1 MIFYLSS
8 LQNIDQSIY
17 EAAKIDGANAF
28 TQFFKITVPLLKPI
42 ILFTSITSTIGTL
55 QIFDEIMNITKGGP
69 GNATMSISQYI
80 YNLSFKYSPD
90 FGYAATVSYSI
101 VILIIILSI
110 IQFKVAGDNKM
121 AKSRAK
127 RIFTYVFPIVAFIS
141 IFPFFW
147 MIVSATNKSV
157 DVTRGTLLPGSALI
171 ANFNKLLDEW
181 NLIQAMGNSAIISIV
196 STILALLIGS
206 MAGYGFEIYRTK
218 SRDIVF
224 TILLMSMM
232 IPFAAIMIPLY
243 RMFATISSV
252 APVIGINTMA
262 SVIIPTITTAFLIFF
277 FRQNTKM
284 FPKDLLEA
292 GRIDGLSELGIF
304 LKSICQQ

>member
-1 MIFYLSS
+1 
-8 LQNIDQSIY
+8 
-17 EAAKIDGANAF
+17 
-28 TQFFKITVPLLKPI
+28 
-42 ILFTSITSTIGTL
+42 
-55 QIFDEIMNITKGGP
+55 
-69 GNATMSISQYI
+69 
-80 YNLSFKYSPD
+80 
-90 FGYAATVSYSI
+90 
-101 VILIIILSI
+101 
-110 IQFKVAGDNKM
+110 M

-127 RIFTYVFPIVAFIS
+127 RIFTYVFLSIVAFIS

-171 ANFNKLLDEW
+171 ENINKLLDTT
-181 NLIQAMGNSAIISIV
+181 NLIQALGNSAIISIV

-206 MAGYGFEIYRTK
+206 MAGYGFEVFRTK
-218 SRDIVF
+218 SRDVVF
-224 TILLMSMM
+224 NILLMSMM

-243 RMFATISSV
+243 RMFATISSA
-252 APVIGINTMA
+252 APAIGINTMA

-304 LKSICQQ
+304 LKIYMPTMKTTYAAAAIITFMSSWNNYLWPLIVLQTPDQQTIPLLISNLGAGYAPDYGVIMTAVVIATLPTALVFFIMQKHFVAGMVGSVK